1 MNTILILFFVILLT
15 PFFGLPS
22 VYDTWII
29 GISVALIFLCTY
41 RLYTKKETL
50 GKSEEQMNQ
59 KGTKEKVAPTV
70 KKEEQEQEEK
80 KEIKQQIEISSDEK
94 DSIAKAVKKTS
105 KK

>member
-41 RLYTKKETL
+41 RLYTKKETPR
-50 GKSEEQMNQ
+50 KIEDHVDQ
-59 KGTKEKVAPTV
+59 KDTKEKVAPTV
-70 KKEEQEQEEK
+70 KKEEQEEK